1 MSVTTLTTTTQLEPA
16 ATPAVQLGKGNKR
29 KRNPNDYDD
38 VESDESDEEEDL
50 VEQADTAIDALEGV
64 IEEAIELGDCGTD
77 DGVIIPDGDIHI
89 NVCIKGTVE
98 KDGTCT
104 FTATPDEDF
113 PTYVQDLADAGGAD
127 EGYDIASAGSTILAG
142 LGACLARI
150 SSDVT
155 DTVKELRDAGDIGH
169 RAFTFV
175 IDDGG
180 NVADVDFE

>member
-16 ATPAVQLGKGNKR
+16 ATPCNKR
-29 KRNPNDYDD
+29 KRNDYDD
-38 VESDESDEEEDL
+38 VESDDEEDL
-50 VEQADTAIDALEGV
+50 EEEQDLVQDALEGV
-64 IEEAIELGDCGTD
+64 IEEAIEFGDCGTD

-89 NVCIKGTVE
+89 NVCVKGTVE

-113 PTYVQDLADAGGAD
+113 PTYVQDLADAAGAD
-127 EGYDIASAGSTILAG
+127 EDYDIASAGSTILAG